1 MVKKNYNSRWMPRNR
16 HSRISNYNSQEKEER
31 MKKYHV
37 YGIGAAL
44 VDKEFEVEDS
54 FFEHESIQKGI
65 MTLVDGESQNTLLQR
80 LTARFGLKKR
90 AGGGSAAN
98 SIYAVSQFGG
108 NTFFSCKVSND
119 EFGDFFVEELG
130 HLNIHTNLDQ
140 ENRET
145 GVTGKCLVMVS
156 PDTERTMLT
165 YLGISET
172 LSKNEI
178 DEDALKNSEY
188 LYLEGYQVTSD
199 SGREACV
206 HAANIARQN
215 GVKVA
220 LTLSDPSMVQFFR
233 GGLQEMIGSGIDL
246 LFANDVEA
254 KEWTGKETVEEA
266 IEELKK
272 ISRQIVV
279 TCGSKGALLFDG
291 AKTISI
297 APHKVKAVD
306 SNGAGD
312 MFAGAFLYAVSAGHD
327 FETAGKLA
335 SFAAATTVSH
345 FGPRLPSE
353 KHAEIKKKVLG

>member
-1 MVKKNYNSRWMPRNR
+1 
-16 HSRISNYNSQEKEER
+16 

-44 VDKEFEVEDS
+44 VDQEFEVEDS

-65 MTLVDGESQNTLLQR
+65 MTLVDGESQETLLQR
-80 LTARFGLKKR
+80 LMDKFGLKTR
-90 AGGGSAAN
+90 SGGGSVAN
-98 SIYAVSQFGG
+98 SMYAISQFGG
-108 NTFFSCKVSND
+108 NTFFSCKVAND
-119 EFGDFFVEELG
+119 EVGDFYLEQLG
-130 HLNIHTNLDQ
+130 HHNIHTNLDNH
-140 ENRET
+140 NRDA

-156 PDTERTMLT
+156 PDTERTMLS

-178 DEDALKNSEY
+178 NVEALKDSEY

-199 SGREACV
+199 SGREASIY
-206 HAANIARQN
+206 AREIAEQH
-215 GVKVA
+215 GVKTS
-220 LTLSDPSMVQFFR
+220 LTLSDPAMVQFFR
-233 GGLQEMIGSGIDL
+233 GGLQDMIGEGVDL

-254 KEWTGKETVEEA
+254 KEWTGMETVEEA
-266 IEELKK
+266 IEGLKK
-272 ISRQIVV
+272 IARQIVV

-291 AKTISI
+291 EKTISI

-312 MFAGAFLYAVSAGHD
+312 MFSGAFLYAVSAGHD
-327 FETAGKLA
+327 FETAGNLA
-335 SFAAATTVSH
+335 SLAAATTVSS

-353 KHAEIKKKVLG
+353 AHQEILKQVIT